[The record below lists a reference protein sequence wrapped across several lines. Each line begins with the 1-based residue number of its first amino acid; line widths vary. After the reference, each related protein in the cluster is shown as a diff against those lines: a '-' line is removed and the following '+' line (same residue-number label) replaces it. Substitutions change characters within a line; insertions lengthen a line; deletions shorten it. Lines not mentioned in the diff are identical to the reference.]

1 MRSASRGIWWPS
13 TSTLP
18 EVGTSGAHH
27 ADRRHLPEPL
37 GRTIDAG
44 ARNRQVDV
52 IDRDTA
58 NLRARP
64 DAMMAGEVGQV
75 DPTWGPRGRW
85 RDLDRDTDRQPG
97 GVRIVD
103 IDFGEK
109 LSRLRSFCVSE

>member
-1 MRSASRGIWWPS
+1 
-13 TSTLP
+13 
-18 EVGTSGAHH
+18 
-27 ADRRHLPEPL
+27 
-37 GRTIDAG
+37 
-44 ARNRQVDV
+44 
-52 IDRDTA
+52 
-58 NLRARP
+58 
-64 DAMMAGEVGQV
+64 MMAGEVGQV